1 MSVVEI
7 ISLIAMLLVSGG
19 FASVFTQALRRPNWS
34 SRITSIVA
42 GVVAALVGLATMWL
56 GGQVSGL
63 IESWGALSAQEVW
76 VFLGGTWAASLAWY
90 QLILRN
96 LTSMERLEQ
105 WPSSAPKVGLN
116 D

>member
-1 MSVVEI
+1 MSTVEI

-19 FASVFTQALRRPNWS
+19 FASVFTHALRRPGWS

-63 IESWGALSAQEVW
+63 IQSWGSLNAQEVW
-76 VFLGGTWAASLAWY
+76 VFAGGTWAASLAWY

-96 LTSMERLEQ
+96 LKSMERLEE
-105 WPSSAPKVGLN
+105 WPTSQQP
-116 D
+116 